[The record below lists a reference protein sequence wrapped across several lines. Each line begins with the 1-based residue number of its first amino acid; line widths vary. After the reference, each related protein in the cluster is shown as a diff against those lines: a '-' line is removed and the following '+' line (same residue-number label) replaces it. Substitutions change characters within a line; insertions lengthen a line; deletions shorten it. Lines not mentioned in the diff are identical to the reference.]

1 MSKKRIDHELDLD
14 DDFQDFLPD
23 ESEQTKKYMTESPT
37 PGQLR
42 LKRGK
47 KRTPEELEA
56 LEISKTQVK
65 KEMLALTALGE
76 RLVNLTERNLAKI
89 PMPEE
94 LEEGVMTA
102 RRIKSHIAKKRQLQY
117 IGKVLR
123 RIDVEPIQAALD
135 DIDQGDKLQTKRHHQ
150 LEKLRDKL
158 ITEGDKAIN
167 AALSSYPDLDRQQI
181 RQLVRQ
187 ANKEREQNKPPAAS
201 RKLFKYLREAT
212 STDE

>member
-1 MSKKRIDHELDLD
+1 MSKKRADHELDLD
-14 DDFQDFLPD
+14 DDFQEFLPD
-23 ESEQTKKYMTESPT
+23 EKDIAVKHMPESPT

-47 KRTPEELEA
+47 KRTQEELEA

-65 KEMLALTALGE
+65 KEMLALTALGD

-123 RIDVEPIQAALD
+123 RIDVEPIQAALN
-135 DIDQGDKLQTKRHHQ
+135 DIDQGDKLQTKHHHK

-158 ITEGDKAIN
+158 INEGDKAIN
-167 AALSSYPDLDRQQI
+167 EALSTYPNLDRQQL

-201 RKLFKYLREAT
+201 RKIFKCLRE
-212 STDE
+212 SISIDE

>member
-1 MSKKRIDHELDLD
+1 MSKKRTDRDLDLD
-14 DDFQDFLPD
+14 DDFQDFLP
-23 ESEQTKKYMTESPT
+23 EEEAVKHMPEQPT

-47 KRTPEELEA
+47 KRTQEELEA

-65 KEMLALTALGE
+65 KEMLELTTLGE

-102 RRIKSHIAKKRQLQY
+102 RRIKSHIAKKRQIQY

-123 RIDVEPIQAALD
+123 RIEVKPIQSALD
-135 DIDQGDKLQTKRHHQ
+135 DIDQGDKLQTKLHHK

-158 ITEGDKAIN
+158 INEGDKAIN
-167 AALSSYPDLDRQQI
+167 DAVSTHPELDRQQL

-201 RKLFKYLREAT
+201 RKLFKSLREAVI
-212 STDE
+212 TDE